1 MRYERIWR
9 WLCLD
14 GVRVPQRQGCALD
27 SARAA
32 DPEGQYPFQIE
43 VTGTPDSQLGVR
55 LWNNEGVHVSM
66 GSGVIE
72 SARLDQSHTV
82 AAAINTIDRALQLA
96 RWQWLHQQGGASAE
110 GRAQRSLVRATGGPC
125 DKNLDHRDA
134 GESRCG

>member
-1 MRYERIWR
+1 MKRGKRTVLFADGELAERVMAAIER
-9 WLCLD
+9 
-14 GVRVPQRQGCALD
+14 AL
-27 SARAA
+27 
-32 DPEGQYPFQIE
+32 PEGQYPFQIE

-55 LWNNEGVHVSM
+55 VWNNEGVHVSM

-96 RWQWLHQQGGASAE
+96 RWQWLHQQGGANAE